1 MFTNATI
8 YRYQGTVAADVLPRF
23 EECTPSQEQ
32 SAGFVPPRTREGE
45 GPLMEHGSLL
55 MYRVDTKTVPKRAID
70 KIVDRRAAEIENT
83 TGRKP
88 GKKERRELA
97 EDARLSLLPM
107 QTPRTQVAFVW
118 LRGASGHVVI
128 DSTSQ
133 GLIDSL
139 VSAFVRCVD
148 GFIVHE
154 IHTNLSPT
162 AGMSAWL
169 CDLDQ
174 MPATLV
180 AGRACKLVASDASK
194 AKVRYDDH
202 PLDVPEIRKHV
213 AEGKLPVSM
222 ALEAESEVTFVMT
235 DDMQLRKLEYPI
247 ESGGRM
253 LQADGF
259 DADVVLVQAALGK
272 TIDIVVNALGG
283 EVTL

>member
-1 MFTNATI
+1 MFTNATV
-8 YRYQGTVAADVLPRF
+8 YRYKGTIDPAALPEF
-23 EECTPSQEQ
+23 EECSPSQEQ
-32 SAGFVPPRTREGE
+32 SAGFVPPRTPEGS

-55 MYRVDTKTVPKRAID
+55 LYRVDTKTVPKRAID
-70 KIVDRRAAEIENT
+70 KIVDRRAREIEDA

-88 GKKERRELA
+88 GKKERRDLA
-97 EDARLSLLPM
+97 EDARQSLLPL
-107 QTPRTQVAFVW
+107 QTPRTQHAFVW
-118 LRGASGHVVI
+118 LRASVGQVVI

-133 GLIDSL
+133 GLIDMLASVL
-139 VSAFVRCVD
+139 VQTHEN
-148 GFIVHE
+148 FILHE